1 MFVPR
6 LSCATPRMALLAG
19 LAWCA
24 PLELAADLQADTAA
38 CFTTYQGDLLPCGGD
53 ADGDG
58 HANLHDCAPYD
69 DAIHPGAAQ
78 SDSSVD
84 DDCDGKV
91 PASYQCGTTGAACLI
106 LPIAGW
112 IRRRETRP

>member
-1 MFVPR
+1 MFGPR
-6 LSCATPRMALLAG
+6 LSYATPCAALLAG

-24 PLELAADLQADTAA
+24 PDAVASDLQADTAA
-38 CFTTYQGDLLPCGGD
+38 CFVSHQGDLLPCGGD

-58 HANLHDCAPYD
+58 YTNLNDCAPLD
-69 DAIHPGAAQ
+69 DAIHPGAPQ

-84 DDCDGKV
+84 DDCDGQV

-112 IRRRETRP
+112 VRRREDRP